1 MCEKLIRWLLRTIW
15 QKSTKGWVYMIFAK
29 KALEIYGLDFNNKT
43 KEENTFFV
51 LYCQMSYNRD
61 SVKL

>member
-1 MCEKLIRWLLRTIW
+1 
-15 QKSTKGWVYMIFAK
+15 MIFAK

-61 SVKL
+61 PMKL